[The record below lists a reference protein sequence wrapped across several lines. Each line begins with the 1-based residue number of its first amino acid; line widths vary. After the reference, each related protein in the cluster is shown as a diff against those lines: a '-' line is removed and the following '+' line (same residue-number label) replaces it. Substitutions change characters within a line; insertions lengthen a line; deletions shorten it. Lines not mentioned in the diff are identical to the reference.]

1 MNCLIVDDEAPA
13 VFLMED
19 NIKRT
24 PFLQLVGSCNNAYR
38 AMERIQEEKI
48 DLVFL
53 DIEMPGLNGTELI
66 KTMAHQMPMVIFVTA
81 YKKYAL
87 EGYELNVVDYL
98 LKPVAYERFLK
109 SVNKALEYFQN
120 KNQKTNPSEIDYF
133 FVNADYSHIKLHFV
147 DVLFIEAMKDY
158 IKIFT
163 TEKEEPV
170 ISRLSLKSVVER
182 LPADTF
188 LRVQKSFIVN
198 LNKITSIKRNRIFI
212 GKHYIP
218 FSDAVKDELFQLID
232 PHKWIKE

>member
-1 MNCLIVDDEAPA
+1 MKCLIVDDESPA

-19 NIKRT
+19 NVKRT
-24 PFLQLVGSCNNAYR
+24 PFLQLVGSCNTAYQ

-98 LKPVAYERFLK
+98 LKPVSYERFLK
-109 SVNKALEYFQN
+109 SVNKAFELVQN
-120 KNQKTNPSEIDYF
+120 KNLRSRLLDLEYF
-133 FVNADYSHIKLHFV
+133 FVNADYGHIKINYE

-158 IKIFT
+158 IKVFISK
-163 TEKEEPV
+163 KEEPI
-170 ISRLSLKSVVER
+170 ISRLSLKTVDER
-182 LPADTF
+182 LPSDKF

-198 LNKITSIKRNRIFI
+198 LDKITSIKGNRIFI
-212 GKHYIP
+212 DKHQIP
-218 FSDAVKDELFQLID
+218 FSETVKEELFQLID